1 MLTLMNSEFDVPATH
16 QFEATRAAR
25 RRPLTKQVLGHGVCA
40 CSVPADRIARISS
53 AVAAITMSMTP
64 RGAHN
69 GSSIQGGTML
79 RLRP

>member
-1 MLTLMNSEFDVPATH
+1 MYNFRRVPA
-16 QFEATRAAR
+16 
-25 RRPLTKQVLGHGVCA
+25 LTGLKRHALLEPTPQVRDGQGVQVSR
-40 CSVPADRIARISS
+40 SVPADRIARVSS

>member
-1 MLTLMNSEFDVPATH
+1 MMKILISVVPALFGLKRH
-16 QFEATRAAR
+16 AR
-25 RRPLTKQVLGHGVCA
+25 LEPTPQVRDGQGVQEPR
-40 CSVPADRIARISS
+40 SVPADRIARVSS
-53 AVAAITMSMTP
+53 TVAAITMSMTP